1 MIKLNARARFLVTG
15 FQAVFFCFLLSF
27 GGECLNASTLG
38 QIQVDARANL
48 YSAGHSYLGGD
59 GSGLLPP
66 SYSFNASP
74 GQDIIFSSI
83 TGEVGCNSTLTNGP
97 DGTCFPQYGTSITSD
112 NGLSGIVVQN
122 LNLFLA
128 GVFLDANE
136 PGSAAPAR
144 LRYNFGTP
152 DSLTTDDVTF
162 APAIDQV
169 FFIGDGQTSS
179 GTSQIFQVPDTAS
192 RLYFGFA
199 DSFDS
204 YPGYYD
210 DNVGSL
216 TVQGDLVSQTPEP
229 ATIALVT
236 FALMLIGGYKMRKP
250 F

>member
-1 MIKLNARARFLVTG
+1 MIRNVPIYF
-15 FQAVFFCFLLSF
+15 FLLFAGQNLS
-27 GGECLNASTLG
+27 AATLG
-38 QIQVDARANL
+38 QIQVDAQANL

-59 GSGLLPP
+59 GSGVLPP
-66 SYSFNASP
+66 LYSFNATS
-74 GQDIIFSSI
+74 GQDIVFSSI

-122 LNLFLA
+122 LNFFLA
-128 GVFLDANE
+128 GVFLDATE
-136 PGSAAPAR
+136 PGTATPAR

-169 FFIGDGQTSS
+169 FFIGDGLTNL
-179 GTSQIFQVPDTAS
+179 GVSQIFQVPDTAS
-192 RLYFGFA
+192 RLYLGFA

-204 YPGYYD
+204 YPAYYD

-216 TVQGDLVSQTPEP
+216 TVQGDIVSQIPEP
-229 ATIALVT
+229 ATISLMT
-236 FALMLIGGYKMRKP
+236 FALMLIGGYKKHKL